1 MNRMDPDVASCDCEL
16 RTLAP
21 GHHDRLLQIESAPF
35 DVLAE
40 LIDMAA
46 TWGEVEF
53 GLDEPVIGPSD
64 WLAFVEHHQ
73 WDQPDRVL
81 EVMLSLWSTTTP
93 RYRDSRR
100 DLSSGADEFFGSVV
114 AIGQAPSLRDDRT
127 A

>member
-1 MNRMDPDVASCDCEL
+1 MTPCDCEY
-16 RTLAP
+16 RKWAP
-21 GHHDRLLQIESAPF
+21 THHDRLLALESAPF

-53 GLDEPVIGPSD
+53 GVDEPVIGPAD
-64 WLAFVEHHQ
+64 WLGFVDQHQ
-73 WDQPDRVL
+73 WSQPDRVL

-100 DLSSGADEFFGSVV
+100 NSSSGPDELVGSVV
-114 AIGQAPSLRDDRT
+114 AIGQAPSLRTDRT